1 MLSTTKRLM
10 CAPCA
15 LSLRASVV
23 AALGACMMIALPVNV
38 SAQAWPGKP
47 VRLIVPFPAGGATDI
62 IGRLVAQKMT
72 EVWGQTVI
80 VENKPGAGTVV
91 GTDLVA
97 KAVPDGYTLGMVI
110 TAHVINPSLRR
121 DMPFD
126 TVRDLSGVT
135 QVAQAHLVLA
145 AHPAFEANTVAELV
159 ALARKNPGKYSYA
172 TPGSGTSMHLAMELL
187 KTRAGIDIVHIPYK
201 GGAPASQDVIGGRVP
216 LFTDVHYA
224 SVPNIKAGKLKV
236 LALMSP
242 ARPAGSPELPVIA
255 ETVPGVSSTSIIGI
269 VVASATPRELVQK
282 ISADIARALKN
293 SDLSK
298 RMIDMGME
306 PVGSKP
312 EEYDALI
319 RSEIDKW
326 GPVVKASGATA
337 D

>member
-1 MLSTTKRLM
+1 MKSARTKWFMSPWFATL
-10 CAPCA
+10 CTLLA
-15 LSLRASVV
+15 LAV
-23 AALGACMMIALPVNV
+23 PV
-38 SAQAWPGKP
+38 SASAQTWPNKP

-97 KAVPDGYTLGMVI
+97 KAAPDGYTLGMVI

-121 DMPFD
+121 EMPFD
-126 TVRDLSGVT
+126 TIKDLSGVT

-187 KTRAGIDIVHIPYK
+187 KTRAGIDIVHVPYK
-201 GGAPASQDVIGGRVP
+201 GGAPASVDVIGGRVP
-216 LFTDVHYA
+216 LITDVHYA
-224 SVPNIKAGKLKV
+224 SAANIKAGKLKV

-242 ARPAGSPELPVIA
+242 VRPAGSPELPVIA

-269 VVASATPRELVQK
+269 VAPSGTPRDLVQK
-282 ISADIARALKN
+282 ISADIARVVKN

-298 RMIDMGME
+298 RMIEMGME

-319 RSEIDKW
+319 RSEIEKW

>member
-1 MLSTTKRLM
+1 MPHSIYRTLAAVMPLVI
-10 CAPCA
+10 AGLA
-15 LSLRASVV
+15 LFAISPY
-23 AALGACMMIALPVNV
+23 AL
-38 SAQAWPGKP
+38 AQAWPAKP

-72 EVWGQTVI
+72 EVWGQNVI

-97 KAVPDGYTLGMVI
+97 KAAPDGYTLGMVI

-126 TVRDLSGVT
+126 TIKDLAGVT

-145 AHPAFEANTVAELV
+145 AHPGFEANSVAELV
-159 ALARKNPGKYSYA
+159 ALARRNPGKYSYA

-187 KTRAGIDIVHIPYK
+187 KTRTGIDIVHIPYK
-201 GGAPASQDVIGGRVP
+201 GGAPASLDVIGGRVP
-216 LFTDVHYA
+216 LLTDVHYA
-224 SVPNIKAGKLKV
+224 SAQNIKAGRLKV

-242 ARPAGSPELPVIA
+242 VRPATSPELPVIA
-255 ETVPGVSSTSIIGI
+255 EAVPGVSSTSIIGI
-269 VVASATPRELVQK
+269 VVAAATPRDLVQK
-282 ISADIARALKN
+282 ISADIARSVKN
-293 SDLSK
+293 SDLSR
-298 RMIDMGME
+298 RMIEMGME

-319 RSEIDKW
+319 RSEIEKW